1 MDRAQ
6 MGGAARRWFRLA
18 VNSRST
24 IAHHGNRLFAPMK
37 VRPDFSTAPAASGAG
52 ALGAPGPTAGPR
64 PPTDQRARRR
74 GGCSGNRRNRSGR
87 HGRQLSAFRQG
98 LLSGSAARGLQRGV
112 GRRFLRL
119 PASSRYLRNAS
130 WMKSETD
137 RPRCEAARSIARLVS
152 LGTSIDSSTVSV
164 MRPMMAPIGP
174 DGKALGVVV
183 RQPRH
188 RRPSVPPLRR
198 KIG

>member
-1 MDRAQ
+1 ADARMDRAQ

-18 VNSRST
+18 VNRRST
-24 IAHHGNRLFAPMK
+24 KAHHGNRLFAPMK
-37 VRPDFSTAPAASGAG
+37 VRPDFSTAPAASGA
-52 ALGAPGPTAGPR
+52 
-64 PPTDQRARRR
+64 
-74 GGCSGNRRNRSGR
+74 
-87 HGRQLSAFRQG
+87 
-98 LLSGSAARGLQRGV
+98 LQRGA

-137 RPRCEAARSIARLVS
+137 RPRCEAARSIARLVP
-152 LGTSIDSSTVSV
+152 LGTSIDSSTASV